1 MGMASLMLS
10 AAPLAWAATWQVN
23 RVDDPAS
30 GSAARCAPGNA
41 QTCSL
46 RDAIAAAQHGDTVAF
61 DGAVFAAPQVL
72 AVGRPLVIARAI
84 TLRGPGASLLTR
96 DGQNAVHLLEVN
108 AGTASA
114 GVPVSGPVH
123 ISGLAFANGTTAV
136 DGGVN
141 MNGNSGSVGGI
152 ANWGTLTLDDVK
164 VTGMWAGNVGAG
176 IGNAGK
182 STSKTSGDKRGS
194 DSSNASGRCADISV
208 SASVAISP
216 PSF

>member
-1 MGMASLMLS
+1 MGMVSLMLS

-84 TLRGPGASLLTR
+84 TLRGPGASLLTH
-96 DGQNAVHLLEVN
+96 DGQNALHLLEVN

-114 GVPVSGPVH
+114 GVPVPSRSSWLSCCSQNRCPT
-123 ISGLAFANGTTAV
+123 IPS
-136 DGGVN
+136 
-141 MNGNSGSVGGI
+141 
-152 ANWGTLTLDDVK
+152 
-164 VTGMWAGNVGAG
+164 TG
-176 IGNAGK
+176 
-182 STSKTSGDKRGS
+182 
-194 DSSNASGRCADISV
+194 
-208 SASVAISP
+208 
-216 PSF
+216 

>member
-1 MGMASLMLS
+1 MRMGMVSLMLS

-46 RDAIAAAQHGDTVAF
+46 RDAIAAAQLGDTVEF

-84 TLRGPGASLLTR
+84 TLRGPGASLLTL

-114 GVPVSGPVH
+114 GVPVPLPSSWRNCCSPSRCPA
-123 ISGLAFANGTTAV
+123 IPS
-136 DGGVN
+136 
-141 MNGNSGSVGGI
+141 
-152 ANWGTLTLDDVK
+152 
-164 VTGMWAGNVGAG
+164 TG
-176 IGNAGK
+176 
-182 STSKTSGDKRGS
+182 
-194 DSSNASGRCADISV
+194 
-208 SASVAISP
+208 
-216 PSF
+216 